1 MNDFIPAPQQAA
13 AIREIVDWYRTP
25 HNRKQVFRLFGYA
38 GSGKTTITQHAIR
51 ALGLNPMNRQGGGG
65 GVLFA
70 AFTGKAALVM
80 TRKGTPAST
89 IVYDDGLSRT
99 AEDRARWLYTAITR
113 AERGLVILD

>member
-13 AIREIVDWYRTP
+13 AIRAIVDWYRTP

-70 AFTGKAALVM
+70 AFTGKAELVM
-80 TRKGTPAST
+80 TRKGKPGST
-89 IVYDDGLSRT
+89 IHSM
-99 AEDRARWLYTAITR
+99 I
-113 AERGLVILD
+113 